1 MSKFI
6 AGFIVGTML
15 VVFLAIWKEA
25 QTIEPSDLVKSYEKG
40 FQDALNAERPSERLE
55 YVCAAL
61 WFKGEK
67 NEQVR

>member
-15 VVFLAIWKEA
+15 VAFLAIWKEA

-40 FQDALNAERPSERLE
+40 FQDALNAERPPERLE